1 MRFSNSHFPESD
13 PQYSHFGPRH
23 DLTALTYSDATVLF
37 YQLLTLNPACRMTI
51 AEVHEASIGLCNV
64 RPIAQDASWQAYT
77 GAKAPCLK
85 EF

>member
-1 MRFSNSHFPESD
+1 
-13 PQYSHFGPRH
+13 
-23 DLTALTYSDATVLF
+23 
-37 YQLLTLNPACRMTI
+37 MTI

-85 EF
+85 EV